1 MSVRSK
7 VYGAT
12 SRYDHISAALH
23 LDLDEKTVPAPLE
36 ARRRPRRR
44 VTQDPKVGHP
54 FEPLGH
60 HDRDFEPGQVHAETE
75 MLSAA
80 ESQEALDR
88 SIPDER
94 VGIGVL
100 ALIAVGRTEQRDD
113 ALTRLDGGVT
123 NGERFADGAGEPLGG
138 CAVAD
143 HLFPHL

>member
-1 MSVRSK
+1 MLARSR

-12 SRYDHISAALH
+12 SRYDHTSAALH
-23 LDLDEKTVPAPLE
+23 PDLDRHTVPSPLE

-60 HDRDFEPGQVHAETE
+60 HDRDFEPGQVNAETE
-75 MLSAA
+75 VLSAA
-80 ESQEALDR
+80 ECQEAPDR

-100 ALIAVGRTEQRDD
+100 ALIAVGRGEQRDD
-113 ALTRLDGGVT
+113 A
-123 NGERFADGAGEPLGG
+123 
-138 CAVAD
+138 
-143 HLFPHL
+143 